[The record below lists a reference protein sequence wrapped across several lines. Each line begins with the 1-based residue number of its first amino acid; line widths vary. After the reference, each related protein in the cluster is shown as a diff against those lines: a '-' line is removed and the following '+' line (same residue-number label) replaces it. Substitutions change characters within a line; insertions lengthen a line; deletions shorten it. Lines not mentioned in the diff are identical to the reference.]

1 MPMAAASWTYTTVT
15 ATMTA
20 ETGRT
25 SLTAVS
31 ALASGKERRRGSPPA
46 DRAQVPAGAGPE
58 GSSISGEELECWGG
72 AWETGLSALP

>member
-15 ATMTA
+15 AMMTV

-31 ALASGKERRRGSPPA
+31 ALASREEGMRGSPPA
-46 DRAQVPAGAGPE
+46 DRAQVPAGAGAE
-58 GSSISGEELECWGG
+58 GSSIFGEELECWGG
-72 AWETGLSALP
+72 WETGLSARP